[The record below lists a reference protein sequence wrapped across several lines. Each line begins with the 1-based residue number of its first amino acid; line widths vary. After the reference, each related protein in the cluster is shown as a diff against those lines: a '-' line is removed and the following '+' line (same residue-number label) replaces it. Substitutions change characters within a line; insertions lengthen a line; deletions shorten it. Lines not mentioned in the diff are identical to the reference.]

1 MINLKKT
8 LTLALIIFSF
18 STVAINVNYV
28 SAEEI
33 YELEAEK
40 VLYQKEKNLIIA
52 EKNALAKSGLKK
64 IYADKIL
71 YFKDK
76 NIIETYG
83 NSRFEDG
90 SNILTAKKFVFFVNQ
105 NKIKADQNVYLKDKD
120 NNKFYFESFEFYQN
134 QNYGT
139 GKNIKSN
146 IDDGSYLQSSS
157 GKIDKKTGITTL
169 KNVLYT
175 TCSVNNDQK
184 DNFCP
189 SWSLKSK
196 SVTHNKSQKK
206 IIHRNTFLRIKN
218 VPVLYSPYLSH
229 PDPSVKRQSGFLPP
243 LIKTISNVGRTFRT
257 PYFWV
262 ISEDKDLT
270 ITPIYY
276 VDEKNAVLTSYRQ
289 AFKNGY
295 LNVESGYSGG
305 YKRFQT
311 NSNRTSGSRN
321 YLFLKYQGN
330 TENLI
335 FKENI
340 INFKLERV
348 SQRNFLRINKINT
361 KLFKEDIRSLENS
374 FELNSYSKNKKI
386 KIRTGIYENLDT
398 EGKDKYTYLV
408 PDVSFDANLYN
419 LNNFNIKLNSFFQ
432 GKNSQNQKQIKF
444 RNLFTMTSPEFFNK
458 KTGLSSQ
465 IKANFYNKNI
475 YNNSLN
481 NEQSDNIKNYFTVA
495 SENSFYLVK
504 NNENLNQTIV
514 PKIFLK
520 YTSGKMKGS
529 SVASN
534 NFKYSD
540 IFSMNRANNVDVPE
554 TGLSLG
560 HGFDYTIDQKIS
572 NVKKLKTSMGIG
584 QVLRSNKLDNM
595 PVTTSLNN
603 KSSDFTGFIK
613 FDFWDNTNA
622 NKKEKLSKNYTS
634 NLFKDNNFSLN
645 YNYNLSNDL
654 KKLNKNNI
662 ALNWKRDTFSTNITF
677 SEKNDYIGNER
688 TAYFDMKKLIKQNY
702 YLRYE
707 GKKDLL
713 NDRSEFHNISFNF
726 ENECLITSL
735 TYSKS
740 FYYDKDLSNTNNLI
754 FSIVIK
760 PFGDGIAPD
769 LTNFIN

>member
-1 MINLKKT
+1 MINLKKI
-8 LTLALIIFSF
+8 LILIVFSF
-18 STVAINVNYV
+18 LTNTVNLNYV

-83 NSRFEDG
+83 NSKFEDG
-90 SNILTAKKFVFFVNQ
+90 SNILTANKFVFFVNQ
-105 NKIKADQNVYLKDKD
+105 KKIKADQNVYLEDKD
-120 NNKFYFESFEFYQN
+120 NNKFYFDSFEFYQN
-134 QNYGT
+134 QNFGT

-146 IDDGSYLQSSS
+146 IDDGSYLESTS

-175 TCSVNNDQK
+175 TCSVNNNKK

-196 SVTHNKSQKK
+196 SVTHDKSKKK

-218 VPVLYSPYLSH
+218 IPVLYSPYLSH

-257 PYFWV
+257 PYFWA

-276 VDEKNAVLTSYRQ
+276 VDEKDAVLTSYRQ

-295 LNVESGYSGG
+295 LNFESGYSGG

-311 NSNRTSGSRN
+311 NSNRTGGSRN

-335 FKENI
+335 YKENI

-374 FELNSYSKNKKI
+374 FELNSYSKNKKV

-398 EGKDKYTYLV
+398 VAKDKYTYLV
-408 PDVSFDANLYN
+408 PDISFDANLYN

-432 GKNSQNQKQIKF
+432 GKNSQSQKEIKF

-481 NEQSDNIKNYFTVA
+481 NEQSDNIKNYFTIA
-495 SENSFYLVK
+495 SENSFYLAK

-520 YTSGKMKGS
+520 YTTGKMKGS
-529 SVASN
+529 SVAGN

-540 IFSMNRANNVDVPE
+540 IFSMNRTNDVDAPE

-560 HGFDYTIDQKIS
+560 HGFDYTIDKKIS
-572 NVKKLKTSMGIG
+572 NVKKLKTSIGLG
-584 QVLRSNKLDNM
+584 QVLRSNKLDKM

-603 KSSDFTGFIK
+603 KSSDFTGFVK

-622 NKKEKLSKNYTS
+622 NKKENLSKSYTS

-654 KKLNKNNI
+654 KKLNKNDI
-662 ALNWKRDTFSTNITF
+662 TLNLKRNTFSTNITF

-688 TAYFDMKKLIKQNY
+688 IAYFDLKKLFKQNY
-702 YLRYE
+702 YLRFE
-707 GKKDLL
+707 SKKDLL

-726 ENECLITSL
+726 ENECLISSL

-740 FYYDKDLSNTNNLI
+740 FYNDKDLSSGKNLI
-754 FSIVIK
+754 FSIIIK